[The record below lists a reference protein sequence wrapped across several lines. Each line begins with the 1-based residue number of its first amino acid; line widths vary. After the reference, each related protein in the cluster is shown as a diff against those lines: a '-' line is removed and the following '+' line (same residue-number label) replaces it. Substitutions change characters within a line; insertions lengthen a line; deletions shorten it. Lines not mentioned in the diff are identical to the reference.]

1 MRLDHI
7 AYRVKDRHKTAKFL
21 EDTLGYKIANE
32 FTIDFQDK
40 TTADCIALT
49 PPEDRSKNIEDWN
62 ININTGPI
70 SFPPKTGFNLHAPPE
85 IFVSDGPKGSIVG
98 EWVESRGGV
107 GGVHHLA
114 YQVDDVEKIMNEW
127 KDKGYVE
134 FLTEEP
140 LFCKETKLTQVFSKP
155 SELTGVIYELISRE
169 GDGFCED
176 NVKNL
181 MLSTQ
186 EL

>member
-21 EDTLGYKIANE
+21 EDTLGYKIVNE
-32 FTIDFQDK
+32 FTITFQDK

-62 ININTGPI
+62 ININTGPDNL
-70 SFPPKTGFNLHAPPE
+70 STKTMDLTFTHHLKFLLVME
-85 IFVSDGPKGSIVG
+85 PKGSIVG
-98 EWVESRGGV
+98 DWVESRGGV

-114 YQVDDVEKIMNEW
+114 YQVDDVEKVMSEW

-155 SELTGVIYELISRE
+155 SELNRCDIRTY
-169 GDGFCED
+169 
-176 NVKNL
+176 
-181 MLSTQ
+181 
-186 EL
+186 